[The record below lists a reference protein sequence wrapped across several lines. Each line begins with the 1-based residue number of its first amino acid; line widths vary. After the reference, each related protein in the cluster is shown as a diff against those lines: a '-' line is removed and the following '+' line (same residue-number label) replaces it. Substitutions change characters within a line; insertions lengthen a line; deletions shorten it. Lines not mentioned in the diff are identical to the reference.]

1 MSFTKDAL
9 LQQLS
14 TLTVGELVQLKRALE
29 RGWGVT
35 AAPVAVDETVV
46 PPPPPPL
53 VVPTELRVV
62 LKNPGANRIAVV
74 RVVRELT
81 GLGLVA
87 ARDLVDGA
95 PKEIRAGVSQ
105 AEAQQIASRL
115 QEVGAE
121 VEVTP

>member
-1 MSFTKDAL
+1 MSFDRDDFVH
-9 LQQLS
+9 QLS
-14 TLTVGELVQLKRALE
+14 TLTVGELVQLKSALE
-29 RGWGVT
+29 RAWGVT

-46 PPPPPPL
+46 PPPPPPP
-53 VVPTELRVV
+53 VVPTEFRVV

-81 GLGLVA
+81 GLGLVD
-87 ARDLVDGA
+87 ARDLVDAA

-105 AEAQQIASRL
+105 AEAQQIAARL

-121 VEVTP
+121 AEVTA